1 MMTLNGSMDGK
12 EFPVFVEHFLVPNLW
27 EGAVVVMDNLP
38 THKLAVIE
46 PLIQTET
53 APVFSIYHPI
63 LRTLI
68 R

>member
-1 MMTLNGSMDGK
+1 MDGK
-12 EFPVFVEHFLVPNLW
+12 AFSVFVELFLVPYLAK
-27 EGAVVVMDNLP
+27 GAVVVRDNLP
-38 THKLAVIE
+38 AHKLAVIE

-53 APVFSIYHPI
+53 APVSSIYHPI

>member
-1 MMTLNGSMDGK
+1 MDRQA
-12 EFPVFVEHFLVPNLW
+12 FSVFFEHFLVPYLW

-38 THKLAVIE
+38 AHKLAVIE

-53 APVFSIYHPI
+53 APVSSIYHPI